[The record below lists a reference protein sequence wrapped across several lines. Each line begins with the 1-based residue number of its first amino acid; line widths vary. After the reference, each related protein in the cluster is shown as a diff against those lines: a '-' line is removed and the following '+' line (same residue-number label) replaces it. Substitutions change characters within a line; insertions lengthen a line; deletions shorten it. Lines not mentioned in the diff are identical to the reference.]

1 MFSDKNDIKEIFLKK
16 LRDTVGKN
24 LEEATNKDAF
34 IVLSLMLKEY
44 ISSSWIKTNHNYH
57 QGGTKQLYY
66 FSIEFLIGK
75 LLYSNLL
82 SLGVLESCQESLKEL
97 GFELEDI
104 CKVEVEAGLGNG
116 GLGRLAACFL
126 DSLASLQ
133 LPGHGCGL
141 RYQYGLFKQKI
152 IDGHQVEMPDYW
164 LKDGYIWENKRDIS
178 FEVKF
183 GGEVDVIEDGSRLIF
198 KHKNCEVVKGVPY
211 DIAIL
216 GYHNRT
222 VNTLRLWSAE
232 VSDELVSNINDST
245 DDRRALLDYK
255 RKVEAITE
263 FLYPDD
269 SNYEGRLLRLKQQY
283 FLCSAALQS
292 ILRTFEQNNFDYQ
305 ELPDTI
311 ALHINDTHPAIL
323 IPELMRIL
331 MDEKGLGWN
340 EAWDLTTRTVSFTNH
355 TLMVEALEKWPVD
368 MMKGLLPRIFM
379 IINEINERFCRELW
393 EVYPGN
399 FEKIEKMA
407 IIADGQIKM
416 AHLAVV
422 GSHSVNGVAELHSK
436 ILKEKEL
443 NDFHIFYPGKFN
455 NKTNGITHR
464 RWLVQSN
471 PDLAELVTET
481 LGHSWVYNPV
491 QLQDL
496 IKYQDDSAFQERIA
510 EIKDKNKLKLSKI
523 IKELT
528 DISVDTDSLFDIHVK
543 RIHGYKRQLLNVF
556 HIIYLYNNL
565 KKNPKFIFRPRT
577 FIFGGRAAASYY
589 HAKKIIKLIN
599 SVANLINNDSDI
611 NHLLKVVF
619 IPNYSVSLAEKI
631 IPAAD
636 ISEQISTASMEAS
649 GTGNMKFMMNGAL
662 TVGTLDGANI
672 EILDLVGKD
681 NMFVFGLTADQVLG
695 YYQNGGY
702 SAHEMIEK
710 DQRINLIMN
719 QLYNPGLL
727 FDSRDPFDD
736 IYHSILNTNDQF
748 FILKDFN
755 DYVRIQEKIGEEYQ
769 DKKSWFKKTI
779 INIANSGQFSSDRT
793 IVEYADDIWGINE
806 KYI

>member
-1 MFSDKNDIKEIFLKK
+1 MFSDKNKIKEEFLKK

-24 LEEATNKDAF
+24 LDEASNKDAF
-34 IVLSLMLKEY
+34 IVLALMLKEY
-44 ISSSWIKTNHNYH
+44 INKSWIKTNNIYE
-57 QGGTKQLYY
+57 QKNSKELYY

-82 SLGVLESCQESLKEL
+82 SIGVLEKCKEVLKEL
-97 GFELEDI
+97 GFDLEDV
-104 CKVEVEAGLGNG
+104 CRVELEAGLGNG

-133 LPGHGCGL
+133 LPGHGCGI

-164 LKDGYIWENKRDIS
+164 LNDGYIWENKLDIS

-183 GGEVDVIEDGSRLIF
+183 AGEVEIIEDDYGLTFSQ
-198 KHKNCEVVKGVPY
+198 KNCEVVKAVPY
-211 DIAIL
+211 DIAIP

-232 VSDELVSNINDST
+232 VADSVISDLNDST
-245 DDRRALLDYK
+245 DDRRELLAYK
-255 RKVEAITE
+255 RKVEAITD

-283 FLCSAALQS
+283 FLCSAALQG
-292 ILRTFEQNNFDYQ
+292 ILSSFEKRNLAYHQIPNF
-305 ELPDTI
+305 I

-331 MDEKGLGWN
+331 IDEKGLGWD
-340 EAWDLTTRTVSFTNH
+340 EAWEITSSTVSFTNH

-368 MMKGLLPRIFM
+368 MMKGLLPRIYM
-379 IINEINERFCRELW
+379 IINEINERFCRDLW
-393 EVYPGN
+393 ESYPGM
-399 FEKIEKMA
+399 FSKIADMA
-407 IIADGQIKM
+407 IIADGQIRM

-436 ILKEKEL
+436 ILREREFK
-443 NDFHIFYPGKFN
+443 DFYQFYKGKFN
-455 NKTNGITHR
+455 NKTNGISHR
-464 RWLVQSN
+464 RWLIQCN
-471 PDLAELVTET
+471 PELAKLIDDTI
-481 LGHSWVYNPV
+481 GCNWVYNPG
-491 QLQDL
+491 
-496 IKYQDDSAFQERIA
+496 
-510 EIKDKNKLKLSKI
+510 KLKVLINYSNDSSFQDNIMQIKENNKTRLARI

-528 DISVDTDSLFDIHVK
+528 DISVDKDSIFDIQVK
-543 RIHGYKRQLLNVF
+543 RIHGYKRQLLNLF
-556 HIIYLYNNL
+556 YILYLYNNL
-565 KKNPKFIFRPRT
+565 KNDSAFSIEPRT

-589 HAKKIIKLIN
+589 QAKKIIKLIN
-599 SVANLINNDSDI
+599 SVANLVNSDPEINGF
-611 NHLLKVVF
+611 LKVVF

-672 EILDLVGKD
+672 EILDLVGAE
-681 NMFVFGLTADQVLG
+681 NMFVFGLTADEVLA

-710 DQRINLIMN
+710 DQRLNLIMN
-719 QLYNPGLL
+719 QLYSPGLL
-727 FDSRDPFDD
+727 FDNQDPFAD
-736 IYHSILNTNDQF
+736 IYHEILNTNDRY
-748 FILKDFN
+748 FILKDFD
-755 DYVRIQEKIGEEYQ
+755 DYVEVQKKIAREYE
-769 DKKSWFKKTI
+769 DKKNWFKKTI
-779 INIANSGQFSSDRT
+779 INIARSGHFSSDRT
-793 IVEYADDIWGINE
+793 IIEYSREIWTL
-806 KYI
+806 KKS